1 MTNVV
6 TADAQGNLQ
15 CAAPIESVLQHS
27 TTALVTA
34 VDVSYTASS
43 GNLTVSVSDITGA
56 TKQDLVTLPTST
68 QNISTW
74 SNGTTQSIVLGSDG
88 KLYLANPTGAPS
100 THNPVAKTNDVDW
113 FGAFATLNDL
123 LQYALSG
130 GSFLARSGT
139 VTTASTTPPT
149 NPSLGDKWVT
159 SSTTVAPYPANT
171 VMEWIGTKWVV
182 SAGVPT
188 TVMTSTGTAACNP
201 DGSGRLVDVD
211 LTAFS
216 NDLNSTIDYNGITL
230 PADGFYRITMQFNPT
245 SNVTL
250 NAAGSYEAV
259 YGIMSGIYVDGV
271 LLTVFEQNGRL
282 APVQQTLAVGNSCFL
297 EGYFNAGQLVEF
309 KNRVTQCTLNFAVTV
324 KVMRLY

>member
-15 CAAPIESVLQHS
+15 CAAPIESVLQQS
-27 TTALVTA
+27 TAALVTA
-34 VDVSYTASS
+34 VDVSHTASS
-43 GNLTVSVSDITGA
+43 GNLTVSVRDITGA
-56 TKQDLVTLPTST
+56 VKQDSVTLPTST
-68 QNISTW
+68 QNISKW
-74 SNGTTQSIVLGSDG
+74 SNGTTQSIVLGSDD

-100 THNPVAKTNDVDW
+100 THNPVAKTNDADW

-123 LQYALSG
+123 IQYALSG

-188 TVMTSTGTAACNP
+188 TVMTSTGAVACNP
-201 DGSGRLVDVD
+201 DGSGRLVDMD

-216 NDLNSTIDYNGITL
+216 NDLNSTTDYNGITL
-230 PADGFYRITMQFNPT
+230 PADGFYRITMQFNPLST
-245 SNVTL
+245 MTL
-250 NAAGSYEAV
+250 NAGGSYEAV
-259 YGIMSGIYVDGV
+259 YGGMSGIYLDGT
-271 LLTVFEQNGRL
+271 LMASFEQNGRL
-282 APVQQTLAVGNSCFL
+282 APVQQTLSAGNTCFL

-309 KNRVTQCTLNFAVTV
+309 KIRATNCTLNFVVTV

>member
-15 CAAPIESVLQHS
+15 CAAPIESVLQQS
-27 TTALVTA
+27 TAAVVTA

-100 THNPVAKTNDVDW
+100 THNPVAKTNNVDW

-188 TVMTSTGTAACNP
+188 TVMTSTGTVACNP

-230 PADGFYRITMQFNPT
+230 PANGFYRITMQFNPT
-245 SNVTL
+245 STMIL
-250 NAAGSYEAV
+250 NAGSYESV
-259 YGIMSGIYVDGV
+259 YGGMSGIYLDGT
-271 LLTVFEQNGRL
+271 LMTAFEQNGRL
-282 APVQQTLAVGNSCFL
+282 APTQQSLSVGNTCFL
-297 EGYFNAGQLVEF
+297 EGYYNAGQLVEF
-309 KNRVTQCTLNFAVTV
+309 KNRATLCTLNYAITA